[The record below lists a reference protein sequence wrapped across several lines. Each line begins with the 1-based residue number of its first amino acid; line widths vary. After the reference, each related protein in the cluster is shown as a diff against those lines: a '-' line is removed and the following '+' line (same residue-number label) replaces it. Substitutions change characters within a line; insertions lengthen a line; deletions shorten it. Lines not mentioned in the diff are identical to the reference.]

1 MTYEG
6 GLRFEGQK
14 QVQRGVEMTADGH
27 FKVPTPVNEP
37 VRAYG
42 SGDPN
47 RRSLK
52 ARLAELTDARTEVPM
67 QIGGER
73 RWGASR
79 GDIRSPHRHEL
90 TVAEY
95 AVGAPKDFDDAIDAA
110 LEARRAWAAT
120 SYHER
125 AAVLLRA
132 AALLAGPWR
141 DTINAATMLGQSK
154 TVHQAEIDAACESI
168 DFWRYN
174 AFFGDEL
181 LSQQLFN
188 DATAWNR
195 MEYRPVEGFVFAV
208 SPFNFTSIGASLP
221 TAAALMGTTVVCKPA
236 TQTLLVSHF
245 LMEILNEAG
254 LPPGVIN
261 MVSGSAWKISE
272 QVLAHREL
280 AGIHF
285 TGSTEVFQGMW
296 RTVGQNVD
304 HYRTYPRLVG
314 ETGGKDFVFA
324 HESADPDALRTAL
337 IRGAFEY
344 QGQKCSAASRA
355 YIPQSMWNEM
365 RAGMADEVEAIPQGD
380 VADFRN
386 FMGAVI
392 DGNAYS
398 NHIKA
403 IEFARK
409 AESTKV
415 IAGGKG
421 DDKVGWFI
429 RPTVIETT
437 DPDFKLLREELFGP
451 ILTVYPYADGKFEET
466 LELCD
471 RTSPYG
477 LTGAI
482 FATDRHAI
490 RKASETLDNAA
501 GNLYINDK
509 PTGAVVGLQPF
520 GGARASGTN
529 DKAGSILNL
538 IRWTSPRVIKETY
551 APPTDHHYPFMD
563 AEESRGNK

>member
-1 MTYEG
+1 
-6 GLRFEGQK
+6 
-14 QVQRGVEMTADGH
+14 MTADGH
-27 FKVPTPVNEP
+27 FRVPTPVNEP
-37 VRAYG
+37 IRAYAP
-42 SGDPN
+42 GDPH
-47 RRSLK
+47 RKSLK

-79 GDIRSPHRHEL
+79 SEIRSPHRKEL
-90 TVAEY
+90 AIAQH
-95 AVGAPKDFDDAIDAA
+95 AVGSSKDFGDAIDAA
-110 LEARRAWAAT
+110 LEARKIWAAT
-120 SYHER
+120 SYQER

-154 TVHQAEIDAACESI
+154 TVHQAEIDAACETV

-174 AFFGDEL
+174 AYFGDQL
-181 LSQQLFN
+181 LTQQPFN

-195 MEYRPVEGFVFAV
+195 LEYRPLEGFVFAV
-208 SPFNFTSIGASLP
+208 SPFNFTSIAGNLP
-221 TAAALMGTTVVCKPA
+221 TACALMGNTVVFKPA
-236 TQTLLVSHF
+236 TQTLLVCHF
-245 LMEILNEAG
+245 LMELLNEAG
-254 LPPGVIN
+254 LPHGVIN
-261 MVSGSAWKISE
+261 MVSGSAAKISE
-272 QVLAHREL
+272 QVLAHERL
-280 AGIHF
+280 CGIHF

-296 RTVGQNVD
+296 REVGQNLD
-304 HYRTYPRLVG
+304 RYRTYPRLVG
-314 ETGGKDFVFA
+314 ETGGKDFIVA
-324 HESADPDALRTAL
+324 HDSADQDALQTAL

-355 YIPQSMWNEM
+355 YIPQSMWKSFRSEL
-365 RAGMADEVEAIPQGD
+365 ADRVDAIPQGD

-392 DGNAYS
+392 DENAYAKHMS
-398 NHIKA
+398 A

-409 AESTKV
+409 SESAKV

-421 DDKVGWFI
+421 DDEVGWFV
-429 RPTVIETT
+429 RPTVIETS
-437 DPDFKLLREELFGP
+437 DPNFKLLREELFGP
-451 ILTVYPYADGKFEET
+451 ILTVYPYPDGKYEET

-477 LTGAI
+477 LTGAV
-482 FATDRHAI
+482 FARDRQAI
-490 RKASETLDNAA
+490 RQANEVLVNAA
-501 GNLYINDK
+501 GNFYVNDK

-538 IRWTSPRVIKETY
+538 IRWTSPRMIKETY
-551 APPTDHHYPFMD
+551 VPPTDHRYPYMD
-563 AEESRGNK
+563 AE

>member
-1 MTYEG
+1 
-6 GLRFEGQK
+6 
-14 QVQRGVEMTADGH
+14 MTADGH

-37 VRAYG
+37 VRQYAP
-42 SGDPN
+42 GDPQ
-47 RRSLK
+47 RKALK

-79 GDIRSPHRHEL
+79 ADIRSPHRKEL
-90 TVAEY
+90 SIAEY
-95 AVGAPKDFDDAIDAA
+95 AVGGPKDFDDAIAAA
-110 LEARRAWAAT
+110 LKARRAWAAT

-132 AALLAGPWR
+132 ASLLAGPWR

-154 TVHQAEIDAACESI
+154 TVHQAEIDAACESV

-174 AFFGDEL
+174 AYFGDQL
-181 LSQQLFN
+181 LGQQPFN
-188 DATAWNR
+188 DGTAWNR
-195 MEYRPVEGFVFAV
+195 LEYRPLEGFIFAV
-208 SPFNFTSIGASLP
+208 SPFNFTSIGANLP
-221 TAAALMGTTVVCKPA
+221 TAAALMGNTVVFKPA

-245 LMEILNEAG
+245 LMELLNEAG

-261 MVSGSAWKISE
+261 MVSGKASQISE
-272 QVLAHREL
+272 SVLNHKEL

-285 TGSTEVFQGMW
+285 TGSTEVFHGMW
-296 RTVGQNVD
+296 QTVGQNID

-314 ETGGKDFVFA
+314 ETGGKDFVVA
-324 HESADPDALRTAL
+324 HESADSDALRTAL

-355 YIPQSMWNEM
+355 YIPQSMWKRM
-365 RAGMADEVEAIPQGD
+365 RSKMADEVEAIPQGD

-398 NHIKA
+398 NHMKA
-403 IEFARK
+403 IEFARQ
-409 AESTKV
+409 AESAKV

-421 DDKVGWFI
+421 DDTVGWFV
-429 RPTVIETT
+429 RPTVIETS
-437 DPDFKLLREELFGP
+437 DPDFRLLKEELFGP

-466 LELCD
+466 LELVD

-482 FATDRHAI
+482 FARDRQAV
-490 RKASETLDNAA
+490 RKASESLVNAA
-501 GNLYINDK
+501 GNFYINDK

-538 IRWTSPRVIKETY
+538 IRWTSPRTIKETY
-551 APPTDHHYPFMD
+551 VPATDHRYPYMD
-563 AEESRGNK
+563 AE